1 MQDKAHELSSFA
13 NNAYFTLLNELMRAA
28 YLMKVLYKLDV
39 LGEHDA
45 SSLSDHKVG

>member
-28 YLMKVLYKLDV
+28 YLLKVLYKLDV
-39 LGEHDA
+39 FGDHET
-45 SSLSDHKVG
+45 SSDHKVG